1 MATQSAFSHAGTD
14 KKLQAVQ
21 AYLERY
27 LLVFSKQPHMETI
40 YIDAF
45 AGSGTIPFIKSGGLL
60 DAIIDADEFLVGSA
74 LRAINL
80 SRKFSRYIFIE
91 EDQKKLNDLE
101 NIILQQANPPK
112 NIEYIIGDANE
123 GLLKKCAHLSKSNV
137 RAVVFLDPFGNQV
150 NWLTLEAL
158 AKTHHVDLWYL
169 FPSMLGV
176 YRQIGNTNAKMT
188 QEQEASLNRLFGPHD
203 WRAAFIKKEAKLDL
217 FGPTESDTKFANV
230 NDITRFK
237 IECLKK
243 IFHGGVLEKWMPL
256 GRNNAHWYS
265 LIFAMANPST
275 NAKKAGHAIANHIM
289 TNS

>member
-1 MATQSAFSHAGTD
+1 MPTQSAFSHAGTE

-45 AGSGTIPFIKSGGLL
+45 AGSGTIPFTKSGGLL
-60 DAIIDADEFLVGSA
+60 DTVIDVDEFLIGSA

-80 SRKFSRYIFIE
+80 SRKFSRYVFIE
-91 EDQKKLNDLE
+91 ENQNKLNDLE
-101 NIILQQANPPK
+101 NVIKQQPNPPK
-112 NIEYIIGDANE
+112 NVEYICGDANE
-123 GLLKKCAHLSKSNV
+123 GLLKKCLHLSKSNV

-158 AKTHHVDLWYL
+158 AKTRHVDLWYL

-188 QEQEASLNRLFGPHD
+188 QEQEGSLNRLFGPHD
-203 WRAAFIKKEAKLDL
+203 WRTAFIKKVAKLDL
-217 FGPTESDTKFANV
+217 FGPTESDAKVADV

-237 IECLKK
+237 IECLQK
-243 IFHGGVLEKWMPL
+243 IFEGGVLEKRMPL

-265 LIFAMANPST
+265 LIFAMANPSG